1 MKLDELSFA
10 AQVLDIANKMCETD
24 WKNLQAD
31 SDRSSPESAAKLEAW
46 VSENNALSYVPQA
59 LSLITKAAEKIA
71 LIQSGDR

>member
-31 SDRSSPESAAKLEAW
+31 SDRNSAESLAKLETWA
-46 VSENNALSYVPQA
+46 SENNALSYVPQA
-59 LSLITKAAEKIA
+59 LTLITKAAEKIA
-71 LIQSGDR
+71 KIQSGDR

>member
-59 LSLITKAAEKIA
+59 LALITTTAKKIA
-71 LIQSGDR
+71 QIQGEDR